1 MVFQRYI
8 LCRAPEDSSGGG
20 TKLPIIQKIEA
31 LIAPLNAAS
40 SGQGDVSIYSVIKTN
55 EKIVFMENAQPVA
68 DWKVDNPKIE
78 QHVRLML
85 GLEPESVSP

>member
-1 MVFQRYI
+1 MGFQRYI

-40 SGQGDVSIYSVIKTN
+40 SGQGDVSIYSVIKAGG
-55 EKIVFMENAQPVA
+55 KIVFMENAQPVA

-78 QHVRLML
+78 
-85 GLEPESVSP
+85 

>member
-1 MVFQRYI
+1 MGFQRYI

-31 LIAPLNAAS
+31 LFAPLNAAS